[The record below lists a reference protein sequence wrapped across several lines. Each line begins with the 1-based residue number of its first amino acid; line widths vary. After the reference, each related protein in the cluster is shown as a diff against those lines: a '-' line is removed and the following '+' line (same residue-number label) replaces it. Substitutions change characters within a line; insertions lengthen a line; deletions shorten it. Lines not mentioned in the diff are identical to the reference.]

1 MPRVKVMTGYQ
12 DDKIDGLKG
21 LVYEHGMNFKEFS
34 KASGVSYPTIMS
46 YIKKEIN
53 IEKASYAILRKMA
66 NALNFETVDDF
77 VREVLLR
84 QQHTTKDRDIR
95 RMLFMN
101 FSTRRTDKNYFPTY
115 EEILKDIKDKGYLS
129 MEMYKYLIS
138 YAGMI
143 SRVKDSKT
151 INGHMCRLALKT
163 LDMEPMFDA
172 AGISELHTEEGS
184 LLWSKEKGYGI
195 SDEALPV
202 SD

>member
-34 KASGVSYPTIMS
+34 KLSGVSYPTIMS

-53 IEKASYAILRKMA
+53 IERASYAILRKMA

-101 FSTRRTDKNYFPTY
+101 FATRKTDRDDFPTY
-115 EEILKDIKDKGYLS
+115 EEILKDINEKGYLS
-129 MEMYKYLIS
+129 LDMYKYLVS
-138 YAGMI
+138 YAGLI
-143 SRVKDSKT
+143 SRVKDSKK
-151 INGHMCRLALKT
+151 INKHMCRLALKT

-172 AGISELHTEEGS
+172 VGISELHTEEGD
-184 LLWSKEKGYGI
+184 LIWSKEKGYGI
-195 SDEALPV
+195 SDEAIPV